1 MKELSLSDPSSRVPL
16 SCQASDDD
24 EPRAGITRRRAPSAA
39 DRAMERQRLRTV
51 ARQPGVSQILRRLP
65 DAVVTFDPQWRY
77 VFMNRQAERNHGC
90 SAREFLGKC
99 VWDVFPEGVGLESY
113 RRYMLSMERQE
124 EDSFEEYLPMFGRW
138 FEQRLFP
145 SPDGLTVIA
154 RDITDWQIVP
164 VAEGLRV
171 PASPPVRAPE
181 RALAVAPGFG
191 DPSGENPLRTF
202 TTFFARQDCR
212 PELVARFRDSDEFLS
227 AVEDA
232 GALTVE
238 LQISD
243 DPTGPL
249 VVTALWP
256 NAKVYDHWTRL
267 EARTAVLDSLAP
279 LVEEVCVEKYQ
290 VVRRSISVRN
300 R

>member
-1 MKELSLSDPSSRVPL
+1 MFDRHDNPSLSTGPP
-16 SCQASDDD
+16 DDRD
-24 EPRAGITRRRAPSAA
+24 DGPRGGITRRRAPSAA

-51 ARQPGVSQILRRLP
+51 SRQPGVSQILRRLP
-65 DAVVTFDPQWRY
+65 DAVVTFDPQWHY
-77 VFMNRQAERNHGC
+77 VFMNKQAERNHGC
-90 SAREFLGKC
+90 SAREFLGRC
-99 VWDVFPEGVGLESY
+99 VWDVFPEGRDLESY
-113 RRYMLSMERQE
+113 RRYLLAMERQQ

-154 RDITDWQIVP
+154 RDITDWQVVP
-164 VAEGLRV
+164 GSAEGR
-171 PASPPVRAPE
+171 APVRGVASVAAPE
-181 RALAVAPGFG
+181 AVEAPEE
-191 DPSGENPLRTF
+191 PEAPEQPAENPLRIF

-212 PELVARFRDSDEFLS
+212 EELVARFRESEPLLS
-227 AVEDA
+227 LLEEA
-232 GALTVE
+232 GALASE

-256 NAKVYDHWTRL
+256 NAEVHERWLTL
-267 EARTAVLDSLAP
+267 AVRDELLQSVAH

-290 VVRRSISVRN
+290 VVRRSAPR
-300 R
+300 RRR